1 VKARRLV
8 CAVGA
13 TLAGMAALAVPL
25 TASAHALPQSAIPAE
40 GSEVQTAPKIV
51 EITFGETPDP
61 KLSTITVVNGS
72 GVSVDAGPTIA
83 VPGHP
88 LELEVPLKAI
98 GNGVYTVTWKTVSE
112 VDGHLATGAYA
123 FGVGESA
130 ATANAHAG
138 KSVVSP
144 PPSVLAIVGRWLFFI
159 GVMGIAGIASTCL
172 VALRD
177 LPRFAVRML
186 GGAWVL
192 GALGVAGIVEA
203 QREAAGV
210 SVGELFSTSLG
221 TTAIERIIAIAVTG
235 IAILVASVG
244 PAAAAR
250 VFVAVAGL
258 GAAAEMWV
266 DVAASHAGAQA
277 PVALNLIAQWAHI
290 AAAGIWIGGLLTL
303 LLAVRGQPS
312 EVTGRAVRRFSTIAG
327 VAIVVVALTGTFRA
341 VIEVGSIGK
350 LFSTAFGVLV
360 LVKVALFL
368 ILAGLGAINRFGNV
382 PRSSSVLRGL
392 RRVGSTEVVIGVAVT
407 LVAAAL
413 VNVAPPVASTAVAA
427 TAQATQVVVTGSD
440 FATTVRVRLVV
451 SPGTAGFNTF
461 TLHVAGYDTG
471 APVNASSV
479 ELEFTN
485 PLRPQLG
492 ESTLSLKRQSAGTF
506 AARGANV
513 SISGIWEVAAIIENA
528 SSSTE
533 VHLQLTTGGPQ
544 PYVTETPFQGLPTLY
559 SIQLQNGWL
568 AQVYLDPDKPGADE
582 FHVTFF
588 TNANETSEVQIASV
602 TIGMTPPG
610 DSPTILVPTRLDPI
624 GHFVAPATVPAGPT
638 RFDILATTQTGV
650 AIATYVT
657 ITPGSA
663 G

>member
-1 VKARRLV
+1 LV
-8 CAVGA
+8 CVIG
-13 TLAGMAALAVPL
+13 AALAVGAALGLPL
-25 TASAHALPQSAIPAE
+25 TAAAHALPQSAIPAE
-40 GSEVQTAPKIV
+40 GSEVQTAPKTV

-61 KLSTITVVNGS
+61 KLSTIAVVNGS
-72 GVSVDAGPTIA
+72 GVSVDAGPTAA

-88 LELEVPLKAI
+88 LELAVPLKPI
-98 GNGVYTVTWKTVSE
+98 GDGVYTVTWKTVSE

-144 PPSVLAIVGRWLFFI
+144 PPSVLAVVGRWLFFI

-177 LPRFAVRML
+177 IPRFAARLMA
-186 GGAWVL
+186 GAWIL

-203 QREAAGV
+203 EREAAGV
-210 SVGELFSTSLG
+210 SVGALLSTSLG
-221 TTAIERIIAIAVTG
+221 TTALERILAIAATG
-235 IAILVASVG
+235 IAIVVASVA
-244 PAAAAR
+244 PAAGAR
-250 VFVAVAGL
+250 VSIAVAGV

-266 DVAASHAGAQA
+266 DVAASHAGAQT
-277 PVALNLIAQWAHI
+277 PEALNLFAQWAHI
-290 AAAGIWIGGLLTL
+290 VAAGIWIGGLLTL

-341 VIEVGSIGK
+341 VIEVGSIGQ
-350 LFSTAFGVLV
+350 LFSTPFGILV
-360 LVKVALFL
+360 LVKVAAFV

-392 RRVGSTEVVIGVAVT
+392 RRVGSTEVVIGAAVV

-413 VNVAPPVASTAVAA
+413 VNVAAPVAATAVAA
-427 TAQATQVVVTGSD
+427 VTQASQLVVTGSD
-440 FATTVRVRLVV
+440 YATTVRVRLVV
-451 SPGTAGFNTF
+451 SPGTAGFNSF

-471 APVNASSV
+471 APVDAISV
-479 ELEFTN
+479 QLEFTN
-485 PLRPQLG
+485 PLRQQLG
-492 ESTLSLKRQSAGTF
+492 ESTLTLKRQSAGTF
-506 AARGANV
+506 DARGANL
-513 SISGIWEVAAIIENA
+513 SIAGIWEVAAIIENA

-533 VHLQLTTGGPQ
+533 VHLQLITNGPS
-544 PYVTETPFQGLPTLY
+544 PFVTATPFQGLPTLY

-568 AQVYLDPDKPGADE
+568 AQVYVDPDKPGADE

-588 TNANETSEVQIASV
+588 TNANETSEIPIASV
-602 TIGMTPPG
+602 TIGMTLPG
-610 DSPTILVPTRLDPI
+610 GTPTILVPTRLDPI
-624 GHFVAPATVPAGPT
+624 GHFVAPATVPAAPT
-638 RFDILATTQTGV
+638 RFDIIATTRTGV

-663 G
+663 A